1 MNKSEQIKKGITT
14 IGPKGIN
21 FRSRLEARW
30 AEFFTEL
37 GIEWDYEPIDLDGY
51 IPDFII
57 KIPDDINNEI
67 LVEVKGITDFKKL
80 IDHKDKIEN
89 SGWKS
94 FYLIV
99 GAKIWDSDDIKKYKK
114 CRKLNDLFSWFS
126 FHEDKKRL
134 VLGIFGLPFPKFF
147 NDKVIYETSDV
158 DNHYMFIKYIGKKQD
173 LYVIKDFKY
182 SNIYEIYEKE
192 NIEFLLKDIKLMD
205 VNEKISI
212 ELLNMEIDFEWH
224 NKLCF
229 IVPNDVNKKIIKD
242 NYVLTFYNRYLEYN
256 FINLHFKKY
265 HYLYKN
271 AYTDITEYDK
281 YIDDL
286 WISIQNKYQYK
297 RKK

>member
-1 MNKSEQIKKGITT
+1 MNKSEQYKKGINT

-37 GIEWDYEPIDLDGY
+37 GFEWDYEPIDLDGY

-57 KIPDDINNEI
+57 KLPGDINNEI

-80 IDHKDKIEN
+80 IDYKDKIEN

-99 GAKIWDSDDIKKYKK
+99 GAKIWDTDDIKKYKK
-114 CRKLNDLFSWFS
+114 CKKLNNLFSWFS
-126 FHEDKKRL
+126 YNEDRKRL
-134 VLGIFGLPFPKFF
+134 VIGIFGIPLPKFF
-147 NDKVIYETSDV
+147 NDNINYTTNSR
-158 DNHYMFIKYIGKKQD
+158 NHYMFIKHISKKQD
-173 LYVIKDFKY
+173 LYVIQNYNLK
-182 SNIYEIYEKE
+182 NIYEIYEKE
-192 NIEFLLKDIKLMD
+192 NIEFLLNKINLIDI
-205 VNEKISI
+205 NEKISI

-224 NKLCF
+224 NKISF
-229 IVPNDVNKKIIKD
+229 IVPNDINKKIIKD
-242 NYVLTFYNRYLEYN
+242 NYILTFYNYSSEYN
-256 FINLHFKKY
+256 FVNLHLKNY
-265 HYLYKN
+265 EYLYKN
-271 AYTDITEYDK
+271 SYTDITEYDK
-281 YIDDL
+281 YVVDL